1 MQDPYYDRDYYLN
14 GAKTIAFDGDGSITA
29 FRIKDGKA
37 SFQQRYV
44 MTKRL
49 VAERKA
55 GRALFGMFRSP
66 FSHHPSVRA
75 VADTTANTNVIMHA
89 KKLLALCEH
98 GPGYVLDPGEQLLVT
113 APCRRYC

>member
-1 MQDPYYDRDYYLN
+1 MQDPYYDRDYYLD
-14 GAKTIAFDGDGSITA
+14 GAKTIAFDGDGSISA
-29 FRIKDGKA
+29 FRIKDGRA

-55 GRALFGMFRSP
+55 GRSLFGMFRSP
-66 FSHHPSVRA
+66 FSHHPCVRA
-75 VADTTANTNVIMHA
+75 VADTTANTNVIIHA

-98 GPGYVLDPGEQLLVT
+98 GPGYVLEPSKSGTLG
-113 APCRRYC
+113 AWRGKRC